1 MQVEARGLSEPT
13 RRELGNKVSAS
24 PPQSMAARLQTHTRV
39 SKHTHT
45 QHPLIPKPNHH
56 HPHPTPH
63 PRVRRPQISTYR
75 SSLEGVSSELTK
87 AKAKYQRSA
96 LLGTP
101 GGANGTRGGP
111 MEFEK
116 SQDQR
121 TRMMNTTDKL
131 RGGTETLD
139 AAHSRLEE
147 TIEVGA

>member
-1 MQVEARGLSEPT
+1 LSTVSITTASNPHPPT
-13 RRELGNKVSAS
+13 H
-24 PPQSMAARLQTHTRV
+24 PPT
-39 SKHTHT
+39 
-45 QHPLIPKPNHH
+45 P
-56 HPHPTPH
+56 PHPTPALA
-63 PRVRRPQISTYR
+63 PQISTYR

-147 TIEVGA
+147 TIDVGA